1 MDKRALIG
9 IALSVLVLVG
19 YQEFISRY
27 YGPPPP
33 ASQAPVAEKKEAAP
47 TSGTPAQTATAPAA
61 ASAVTAPAAPVSAP
75 TGQPAKNI
83 QVETDN
89 YIAVFTTQGARLKS
103 FQFKNYRASAEP
115 KSPPFEI
122 IAAAKDVPL
131 PLGVRWQA
139 PAAFDD
145 AALSYSAQGADLKL
159 TGDAK
164 GTLVFQAQTADGL
177 TISKSLTFTGNLY
190 PIQFDVAVQA
200 ASGNAPVPEILLTD
214 KSDHTVATPGAPFE
228 GFIALIDNKIKR
240 EAPAEAIKGHE
251 FSGDIAWAG
260 FGHTYFFFA
269 LMPENGAGHKVS
281 VRQDG
286 AALIASVS
294 GAAASDR
301 YKLYIGPKELDI
313 LKSAGKDIDRAIDH
327 GYFGFISVP
336 LLYVLHFF
344 HRFTRSY
351 GIDIIILTVLI
362 KLIMWPL
369 THKSFTSMK
378 AMQKLGPQMEKLKER
393 YANDKEKLNKEI
405 MDLYKRNGVN
415 PLGGCLP
422 MALQFPVFIGLYN
435 ALSTPIE
442 LRHAPFLWIPDLS
455 RPDWQALPFTFNG
468 WHLGVPILTII
479 MGATMFIQQWMTP
492 SAGDPN
498 QKKMMMLMP
507 LMFTFMFVSFPAGLT
522 VYWLVNNVLG
532 IAQQYW
538 INRSDK

>member
-27 YGPPPP
+27 YGSPP
-33 ASQAPVAEKKEAAP
+33 AGQAPVAEKKETAP
-47 TSGTPAQTATAPAA
+47 LVETPAQTAGAPAA
-61 ASAVTAPAAPVSAP
+61 GTAQVAP
-75 TGQPAKNI
+75 TSVPPGQPARDI
-83 QVETDN
+83 RVETDN
-89 YIAVFTTQGARLKS
+89 YVAVFTTRGARLKS

-122 IAAAKDVPL
+122 IVAAKDVPL
-131 PLGVRWQA
+131 PLGVRWQS

-145 AALSYSAQGADLKL
+145 AALAYTVQGADLKL

-164 GTLVFQAQTADGL
+164 GTLVFQGQTADGV
-177 TISKSLTFTGNLY
+177 TIIKSLTFAGNLY

-200 ASGNAPVPEILLTD
+200 ASGTAPVPEILLTD
-214 KSDHTVATPGAPFE
+214 KSDHTVITPGAPFE
-228 GFIALIDNKIKR
+228 GFIGLIDNKIKR
-240 EAPAEAIKGHE
+240 EAPAEAINGHE
-251 FSGDIAWAG
+251 FSGDVAWAG

-269 LMPENGAGHKVS
+269 LMPETGAGHKVS
-281 VRQDG
+281 LRQNG

-294 GAAASDR
+294 GTTASDR
-301 YKLYIGPKELDI
+301 YRLYIGPKELEI
-313 LKSAGKDIDRAIDH
+313 LKSTGKDIDRAIDH
-327 GYFGFISVP
+327 GYFGFVSVP

-344 HRFTRSY
+344 HRFTGSY

-362 KLIMWPL
+362 KLLMWPL
-369 THKSFTSMK
+369 THKSFSSMK

-422 MALQFPVFIGLYN
+422 MAMQFPVFIGLYN

-442 LRHAPFLWIPDLS
+442 LRHAPFMWIQDLS
-455 RPDWQALPFTFNG
+455 RPDWEALPFMFSG
-468 WHLGVPILTII
+468 WHLGLPILTIV

-498 QKKMMMLMP
+498 QRKLMMLMP

-522 VYWLVNNVLG
+522 VYWLVNNVLS

>member
-27 YGPPPP
+27 YGPSP

-61 ASAVTAPAAPVSAP
+61 PTAVTAPVAPTSAP
-75 TGQPAKNI
+75 TGQPAKSI
-83 QVETDN
+83 HVETDN

-103 FQFKNYRASAEP
+103 FQFKNYRAGAQP

-145 AALSYSAQGADLKL
+145 AALSYSVQGADLKL

-164 GTLVFQAQTADGL
+164 GTLVFQGQTADGL
-177 TISKSLTFTGNLY
+177 TINKSLTFTGNLY

-200 ASGNAPVPEILLTD
+200 ASGNAPVPEILLTE

-281 VRQDG
+281 VRREWCG
-286 AALIASVS
+286 A
-294 GAAASDR
+294 DR
-301 YKLYIGPKELDI
+301 IG
-313 LKSAGKDIDRAIDH
+313 
-327 GYFGFISVP
+327 
-336 LLYVLHFF
+336 
-344 HRFTRSY
+344 
-351 GIDIIILTVLI
+351 
-362 KLIMWPL
+362 
-369 THKSFTSMK
+369 
-378 AMQKLGPQMEKLKER
+378 ER
-393 YANDKEKLNKEI
+393 
-405 MDLYKRNGVN
+405 R
-415 PLGGCLP
+415 GG
-422 MALQFPVFIGLYN
+422 
-435 ALSTPIE
+435 E
-442 LRHAPFLWIPDLS
+442 
-455 RPDWQALPFTFNG
+455 
-468 WHLGVPILTII
+468 
-479 MGATMFIQQWMTP
+479 
-492 SAGDPN
+492 
-498 QKKMMMLMP
+498 
-507 LMFTFMFVSFPAGLT
+507 
-522 VYWLVNNVLG
+522 
-532 IAQQYW
+532 
-538 INRSDK
+538 